1 MEQRDYLKDQI
12 DQMGKAL
19 AKVLSD
25 LMGLKTKNEPQ
36 SALNQVSQQLKTQVD
51 LDLDKLLKFSTDER
65 QVFLE
70 NDTFNA
76 ANLEKLAK
84 ILKEMGNLAA
94 ENRADYVSA
103 YFKLALELLNSADE
117 KSKAISLERIQ
128 EKQNLEK
135 LIEQY
140 A

>member
-1 MEQRDYLKDQI
+1 MEQRDYLKAQI

-19 AKVLSD
+19 AKILSD

-36 SALNQVSQQLKTQVD
+36 GALNQVNQQLKTQVD
-51 LDLDKLLKFSTDER
+51 LDLDKLLKFSADER

-70 NDTFNA
+70 SDTFNA

-84 ILKEMGNLAA
+84 ILEEMGNLAA

-117 KSKAISLERIQ
+117 ISKAISLERIQ

>member
-36 SALNQVSQQLKTQVD
+36 GALNQVNQQLKTQVD